1 MPMLI
6 ALYILWGVLFRTSL
20 AIPATEDPEGT
31 PDPQD

>member
-20 AIPATEDPEGT
+20 AIPEAKAPEDT
-31 PDPQD
+31 LDHQD